1 MSYVNIL
8 ADGTNSYQTIDGFGV
23 NINSKYWDSMGFSKV
38 MDLLL
43 DDLGATLY
51 RVDIWDKSNW
61 VDPAS
66 EQDASVLNQATYERV
81 YGGETFRKGW
91 AMMRYLNE
99 HGIQPYLTASGD
111 VPTWML
117 GDDGKTLAHYGHFVE
132 MIVSM
137 VEWAKTQE
145 KLDFQH
151 FGPLNET
158 DIGSPE
164 GPSVSAEDFVKVM
177 GLLHQE
183 LVERGFDD
191 IRLVVAEQARFNLDY
206 VGELVESEALQE
218 RIGAFSMH
226 SYADYSLETY
236 REVVDVIQN
245 SPYADTPIWLSE
257 YGDLDQTGE
266 KEWLIS
272 WISTRRL
279 LDALEAGFTGTA
291 AWDAFDNYHDHNE
304 FWTIYGLIR
313 TGLRAFTPKKRYY
326 AAKQVYRYVRP
337 GFQRIGVQSGAADLR
352 LLGFANAEQTEVTLV
367 GTNASASECYLNI
380 TLEGFDSSLLSGRV
394 SYYRTSETE
403 DCFEVGEKDVS
414 SVNYPYTGIDVRV
427 PPRCIFTLTSV
438 E

>member
-1 MSYVNIL
+1 
-8 ADGTNSYQTIDGFGV
+8 
-23 NINSKYWDSMGFSKV
+23 
-38 MDLLL
+38 
-43 DDLGATLY
+43 
-51 RVDIWDKSNW
+51 
-61 VDPAS
+61 
-66 EQDASVLNQATYERV
+66 
-81 YGGETFRKGW
+81 
-91 AMMRYLNE
+91 
-99 HGIQPYLTASGD
+99 
-111 VPTWML
+111 
-117 GDDGKTLAHYGHFVE
+117 
-132 MIVSM
+132 
-137 VEWAKTQE
+137 TQE

-164 GPSVSAEDFVKVM
+164 GPTVSAEEFVKVM
-177 GLLHQE
+177 ELLHQE
-183 LVERGFDD
+183 LVERGLDD

-206 VGELVESEALQE
+206 VGELVESEALLD

-236 REVVDVIQN
+236 KEVVDVIQN
-245 SPYADTPIWLSE
+245 SLYADTPIWLSE
-257 YGDLDQTGE
+257 YGDLDQTGD

-272 WISTRRL
+272 WMSTRRL
-279 LDALEAGFTGTA
+279 LDALEAGFTGAT
-291 AWDAFDNYHDHNE
+291 AWDAFDNYHDHDE

-326 AAKQVYRYVRP
+326 AAKQVYRYVKP
-337 GFQRIGVQSGAADLR
+337 GFQRVGVQSGAPDLR
-352 LLGFANAEQTEVTLV
+352 LLGFANAERTEVTLV

-380 TLEGFDSSLLSGRV
+380 TLKGFDSGLLSGRV

-403 DCFEVGEKDVS
+403 DCFKVGENDVS